1 MSSTAG
7 LPETRLVG
15 ALYHD
20 PAPVGVVAVSLLLG
34 TYGLF
39 GRPVDLPLIVAGFC
53 GVTVVYAADRAWG
66 NSPEDRANRPER
78 VAWVRAHRDWLAIET
93 AGLFALGGAMLPYL
107 GRESLFWTALLGGV
121 AALHVWPWG
130 RARPL
135 LRGFAKPGAIAGAWA
150 VGAGVLPLVEAG
162 DSVGA
167 GALLFC
173 AYRALFILPNLLLS
187 DWADRQGD
195 ADVGLMPWASRW
207 TLRRTRWVATGL
219 LLTAALGAVVWM
231 AVGTMPLLVGI
242 DAGGLGLMGGAVW
255 GLDPSRPRGA
265 FLADLVVA
273 WPLVTALAA
282 WMIV

>member
-1 MSSTAG
+1 M
-7 LPETRLVG
+7 PETRLVA

-173 AYRALFILPNLLLS
+173 AYRALFILPNLLLA